1 MIELTVSIENM
12 ILAVITS
19 TPDKVGGS
27 SPIFYAKD
35 EKDLQSIAF
44 TLEKILDGIAHE
56 VTAEIMIV
64 VRH

>member
-1 MIELTVSIENM
+1 MTTTVENM

-27 SPIFYAKD
+27 SPIFFASDQK
-35 EKDLQSIAF
+35 ELQSLAF

-56 VTAEIMIV
+56 VSSGIMIV